1 MPKNATE
8 MTPQAIIAPSI
19 LSMDYSRM
27 QQQTKEL
34 NESNAK
40 WLHFDVMDGHFVP
53 NLSFGPDIL
62 KQFRKSTDMFL
73 DTHLMVSDPEFFA
86 PIFRD
91 AGADLI
97 VFHTEALDNDPKR
110 IADLL
115 DTIHSWN
122 LQAGF
127 SVKPDTPIEPFLGLL
142 DKADLVLIMS
152 VHPGYGGQK
161 FIPEVLSKV
170 RTLDEERKAGR
181 WNGRIEID
189 GGINAETAKEA
200 KAAGVDT
207 LVAGSYVFKNN
218 IESAVDSL
226 C

>member
-1 MPKNATE
+1 
-8 MTPQAIIAPSI
+8 
-19 LSMDYSRM
+19 
-27 QQQTKEL
+27 
-34 NESNAK
+34 
-40 WLHFDVMDGHFVP
+40 
-53 NLSFGPDIL
+53 
-62 KQFRKSTDMFL
+62 
-73 DTHLMVSDPEFFA
+73 
-86 PIFRD
+86 
-91 AGADLI
+91 
-97 VFHTEALDNDPKR
+97 
-110 IADLL
+110 
-115 DTIHSWN
+115 
-122 LQAGF
+122 
-127 SVKPDTPIEPFLGLL
+127 
-142 DKADLVLIMS
+142 MS